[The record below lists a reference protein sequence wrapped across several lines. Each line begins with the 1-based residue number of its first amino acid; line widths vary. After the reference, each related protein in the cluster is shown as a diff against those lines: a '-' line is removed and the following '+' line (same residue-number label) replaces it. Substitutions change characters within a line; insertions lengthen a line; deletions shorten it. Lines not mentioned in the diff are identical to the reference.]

1 MSEDIHS
8 LSHMKWNC
16 KYRKVFAPKFLRR
29 SDRIR
34 EARMAA
40 NSAETVSV
48 HHRQLSYHISQRQP
62 AYSCIPVPHQ
72 ARDRWS
78 SDRSQVGRVIEQV
91 YCIR

>member
-34 EARMAA
+34 EAWKHYLRSSEQEAEAEPPSPAA
-40 NSAETVSV
+40 RSV
-48 HHRQLSYHISQRQP
+48 L
-62 AYSCIPVPHQ
+62 
-72 ARDRWS
+72 DRLA
-78 SDRSQVGRVIEQV
+78 
-91 YCIR
+91 

>member
-34 EARMAA
+34 EAWKHYLRSSEPEAEAEPPPPAA
-40 NSAETVSV
+40 RSV
-48 HHRQLSYHISQRQP
+48 L
-62 AYSCIPVPHQ
+62 
-72 ARDRWS
+72 DRLA
-78 SDRSQVGRVIEQV
+78 
-91 YCIR
+91 